1 MSYLRADVLLSFFH
15 TEIRSRAQYARRIFP
30 QRKRRL
36 RASYLLGRYPVAL
49 FPFLFIS
56 AGLRRKG
63 EKLFFKTPPSASYVS
78 SKRSPRF
85 HPRAADTSQ
94 FFGQSL
100 CLFIRLSILNSLSW
114 RKLVSFAHAQFP
126 AGIRIMRLLAV
137 HISYYSTR
145 SFKESQS
152 RSFSDLFLSSLHAP

>member
-1 MSYLRADVLLSFFH
+1 MSYLRADVFLSFFH

-63 EKLFFKTPPSASYVS
+63 EKLFFKTPPSAS
-78 SKRSPRF
+78 
-85 HPRAADTSQ
+85 
-94 FFGQSL
+94 
-100 CLFIRLSILNSLSW
+100 
-114 RKLVSFAHAQFP
+114 
-126 AGIRIMRLLAV
+126 
-137 HISYYSTR
+137 
-145 SFKESQS
+145 
-152 RSFSDLFLSSLHAP
+152 